1 VKRFIGRLF
10 MGAVRALSL
19 GWALMLMFGALH
31 GEVSDQVPAIGYWPS
46 VWLAFLAGWIVG
58 ALAGEA
64 TSDVVQALE
73 FEEALE

>member
-1 VKRFIGRLF
+1 VKRVIGRLF
-10 MGAVRALSL
+10 VSAVRALSL
-19 GWALMLMFGALH
+19 GWAIMLAFGALH
-31 GEVSDQVPAIGYWPS
+31 GEVSADVPPIGYWPS